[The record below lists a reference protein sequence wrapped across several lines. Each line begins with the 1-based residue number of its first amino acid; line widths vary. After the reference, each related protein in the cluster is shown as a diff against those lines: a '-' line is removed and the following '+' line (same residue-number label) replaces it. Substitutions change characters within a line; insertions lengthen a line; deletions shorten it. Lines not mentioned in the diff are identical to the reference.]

1 MQDPM
6 QLPVPT
12 QFACGKDHTVV
23 AAQGKFYGFGKG
35 EQGQFGHV
43 KGLQEVDHGNR
54 TAPGHRGGRKSEWRN
69 DGGRTRST
77 SQWQSRSQV
86 VWAHRH
92 CDRHWTPFSSLF
104 VSLLF
109 SVSSC

>member
-1 MQDPM
+1 MQDPI

-43 KGLQEVDHGNR
+43 KGLQEVSGSTETDGDSDSDSDS
-54 TAPGHRGGRKSEWRN
+54 GRKEI
-69 DGGRTRST
+69 DGRRTG
-77 SQWQSRSQV
+77 SQGGGEHKQRE
-86 VWAHRH
+86 AE
-92 CDRHWTPFSSLF
+92 
-104 VSLLF
+104 
-109 SVSSC
+109 

>member
-1 MQDPM
+1 MQDPI

-43 KGLQEVDHGNR
+43 KGLQEVSGAQR
-54 TAPGHRGGRKSEWRN
+54 RRQRQRPKEMAGRLTGSQGGGR
-69 DGGRTRST
+69 RS
-77 SQWQSRSQV
+77 
-86 VWAHRH
+86 
-92 CDRHWTPFSSLF
+92 
-104 VSLLF
+104 
-109 SVSSC
+109 